1 MKIAVNTRFLL
12 KDKLE
17 GIGWFTYESLKR
29 MVLAHPEHEF
39 HFLFDRKFSDEFI
52 FAKNVVPHVLFPPA
66 RHPFLWYSWFEY
78 AVPQALKKIKP
89 DVFLS
94 TDGYLSLS
102 VKIPQVLVIHDL
114 AFEHFSNHVDW
125 LTLRYYKYFV
135 PRFAKH
141 ATRIA
146 TVSEYTKLDVTEKY
160 KIAADKID
168 VTHNGGNE
176 IFKQLSSE
184 EQKLVREKISGGV
197 PYFIYAGAVHPRKN
211 VNRLFLAFDSFKEKF
226 GGDFKLIIAG
236 RKAWDTD
243 EAMKTYERM
252 KYKHDVIFL
261 GHLRLNELAQVLA
274 SATAL
279 TYVSLFEGFGIP
291 IVEAMN
297 SGVPVITSNVSSMPE
312 VAGDA
317 TLIINPFSVDEIEN
331 AMMKMATDDSLRKNL
346 IAKGNM
352 QKQKFS
358 WDLTAERL
366 YDCVIKS
373 INVKS

>member
-66 RHPFLWYSWFEY
+66 RHPFLWYAWFEY
-78 AVPQALKKIKP
+78 AVPAALKKIKP

-102 VKIPQVLVIHDL
+102 IKIPQVLVIHDL

-146 TVSEYTKLDVTEKY
+146 TVSEYTKYDVMEKY

-176 IFKQLSSE
+176 IFKPLAIA
-184 EQKLVREKISGGV
+184 EQKLIRKKISGGA

-261 GHLRLNELAQVLA
+261 GHLRLSELAQVLA

-297 SGVPVITSNVSSMPE
+297 AGVPVITSNVSSMPE

-317 TLIINPFSVDEIEN
+317 TLIVNPVSVEEIEN
-331 AMMKMATDDSLRKNL
+331 AMLKMATDETLRKNL
-346 IAKGNM
+346 IAKGNL

-366 YDCVIKS
+366 YDCVMRS

>member
-297 SGVPVITSNVSSMPE
+297 AGVPVITSNVSSMPE
-312 VAGDA
+312 VAGEA
-317 TLIINPFSVDEIEN
+317 TLIVNPFSVEEIEN
-331 AMMKMATDDSLRKNL
+331 AMLKMATDESLRKNL
-346 IAKGNM
+346 IAKGNL

-366 YDCVIKS
+366 YDCVLKS
-373 INVKS
+373 INFKR

>member
-66 RHPFLWYSWFEY
+66 RHPFLWYAWFEY

-102 VKIPQVLVIHDL
+102 VKTPQVLVIHDL

-146 TVSEYTKLDVTEKY
+146 TVSEFTKQDVIEKY
-160 KIAADKID
+160 KIADGKID

-176 IFKQLSSE
+176 IFKSLAAA
-184 EQKLVREKISGGV
+184 EQKLIREKISGGA

-211 VNRLFLAFDSFKEKF
+211 VNRLFLAFDSFKEKY
-226 GGDFKLIIAG
+226 GGNFKLIIAG

-297 SGVPVITSNVSSMPE
+297 AGVPVITSNVSSMPE

-317 TLIINPFSVDEIEN
+317 TLIVNPFSVEEIEN
-331 AMMKMATDDSLRKNL
+331 AMVKMATDETLRKNL

-366 YDCVIKS
+366 YDCVIKC

>member
-66 RHPFLWYSWFEY
+66 RHPFLWYAWFEY

-160 KIAADKID
+160 KIAAAKID

-176 IFKQLSSE
+176 IFKPLSSE
-184 EQKLVREKISGGV
+184 EQKLVREKISGGA

>member
-297 SGVPVITSNVSSMPE
+297 AGVPVITSNVSSMPE

-317 TLIINPFSVDEIEN
+317 TLIVNPFSVEEIEN
-331 AMMKMATDDSLRKNL
+331 AMMKMATDESLRKNL
-346 IAKGNM
+346 IEKGNM

-373 INVKS
+373 INVKV